1 MVLDGEADIKLRKNR
16 KNICFHPFS
25 DASIR
30 NLSYLKSVPGTL
42 HTAPWPE
49 KKVGREALT
58 QLKET
63 YSLLNTQLTLTL

>member
-1 MVLDGEADIKLRKNR
+1 MVVDGEADIKLRKNR
-16 KNICFHPFS
+16 KNVCFHPFS

-42 HTAPWPE
+42 QPLGL
-49 KKVGREALT
+49 KKKGGREALT